1 MLIPEETPQTGVRS
15 SLDLEL
21 EQLQS
26 ILARMHATVT
36 TMIRMAVRVTL
47 ESDQSLAKQV
57 RRLDDEVDVLEL
69 EAMNMILVLLMRHAP
84 VAGDLKFLTATLG
97 IVGELEKAGDD
108 AVKLARRSKKTVET
122 FPEEMQHALQEM
134 SEATIQ
140 ILDDAMVLYTD
151 YSDEHAQRVI
161 DSDSDID
168 SRYKRARNNL
178 LALIADTP
186 TLTKPLYRCI
196 ETFHALE
203 HAADHAV
210 DIAKRMRSVFYQGDQ
225 DDAAPQ
231 QEETTQQQEAAPEQA
246 PTGDTAT

>member
-1 MLIPEETPQTGVRS
+1 MLVPEETSQAGVRT
-15 SLDLEL
+15 SLDIKLG
-21 EQLQS
+21 QLQS
-26 ILARMHATVT
+26 ILVRMHATVT

-47 ESDQSLAKQV
+47 ESDQSLARQV

-69 EAMNMILVLLMRHAP
+69 EAMNVVIELLMRHAP
-84 VAGDLKFLTATLG
+84 VARDLKVLTATLG

-151 YSDEHAQRVI
+151 YSDELVERVM

-178 LALIADTP
+178 LSLIADTP
-186 TLTKPLYRCI
+186 TMTKPLYRCI
-196 ETFHALE
+196 EAFHALE

-210 DIAKRMRSVFYQGDQ
+210 DIAKRMRIVFYRGDRI
-225 DDAAPQ
+225 
-231 QEETTQQQEAAPEQA
+231 EAEPEQVETEQVQETL
-246 PTGDTAT
+246 PERSPVDETAS